1 MPRKS
6 LITIYKAFLRP
17 LIDYGDIIYD
27 QPQNESFYEKLESVR
42 YKLALAI
49 TGAIQGSSRE
59 KIYQE
64 LGLESLKSRR
74 WNKRLCCMFKIMNE
88 KAPNYLT
95 NLIPKC
101 NQPFR
106 TRTNHI
112 PTFHCRTDC
121 FKNSFFLSTL
131 SDWFNLDITIRNS
144 DSIAVFKS
152 RLLSFI
158 RPIANN
164 VYNIF
169 DPIGLKLLTRFRL
182 GLSHLNEHRFRHNF
196 QDCMNPLCSCS
207 LDIEDTSHYL
217 LHCHHFS
224 QHRIDLMNSVNS
236 IYENFD
242 SLADSNKKDVLLF
255 GDPSSDGNTN
265 KFILEATLLY
275 IKSTERF
282 SGSLFV

>member
-1 MPRKS
+1 M
-6 LITIYKAFLRP
+6 TIYKAFLRL

-27 QPQNESFYEKLESVR
+27 QPQNESFCEKLESVH
-42 YKLALAI
+42 YKFVLAI

-74 WNKRLCCMFKIMNE
+74 WYKRLCCMFKIMNE
-88 KAPNYLT
+88 KRPNYLT

-101 NQPFR
+101 NQPVR

-112 PTFHCRTDC
+112 PTFHCTTDC
-121 FKNSFFLSTL
+121 FKNSVFPSTL

-144 DSIAVFKS
+144 ESIAVFKS
-152 RLLSFI
+152 RMLSFI

-169 DPIGLKLLTRFRL
+169 DPIGLKLLTRLRL
-182 GLSHLNEHRFRHNF
+182 GFSHLNEHIFRHNF

-217 LHCHHFS
+217 LHCHHVS

-236 IYENFD
+236 IYENFNSVLD
-242 SLADSNKKDVLLF
+242 NNKKDVLLF
-255 GDPSSDGNTN
+255 GYPSSDGNTN

-282 SGSLFV
+282 SGSLFD